1 MAIAKAYPQLVK
13 SITLAADRYAPIL
26 LSGVVSD
33 EEEQHNFST
42 ALPCVVEFH
51 MPYMTNA
58 GSPTSLKIACGK
70 QVGVNALIGTSFMT
84 AAKLVID
91 LEDNIIESKLLS
103 CDPFPIIYK
112 RPQRSMPNLVP
123 ITGNRSEKC
132 LEVINAIETADAFIN
147 KVVIIKKATIQTSPL
162 KRAVADV
169 LTGNSPEVTF
179 DRIVRSK
186 GMSIID

>member
-1 MAIAKAYPQLVK
+1 
-13 SITLAADRYAPIL
+13 
-26 LSGVVSD
+26 
-33 EEEQHNFST
+33 
-42 ALPCVVEFH
+42 
-51 MPYMTNA
+51 MTNA

-70 QVGVNALIGTSFMT
+70 QAGVNVLIGMSFMT
-84 AAKLVID
+84 AAKLDVD
-91 LEDNIIESKLLS
+91 LDDNIIEIKLLS

-112 RPQRSMPNLVP
+112 RPQISMPILVP

-147 KVVIIKKATIQTSPL
+147 KVVIIKKASIPTTPV
-162 KRAVADV
+162 KRAVANV
-169 LTGNSPEVTF
+169 LAGNSPEVTF